1 MLRSIDEIKQK
12 FGIMCNVM
20 EFLVDY
26 DEMTTLDFGIQGKLS
41 SWGEQLH
48 SIQEPMNSFIQMDT
62 F

>member
-1 MLRSIDEIKQK
+1 
-12 FGIMCNVM
+12 M